1 MTNKI
6 INKTYIKTHTKLI
19 RDYFSH
25 LTFPIYYLEL
35 SEVKQSKKECSSFF
49 YSLHIEYEDKSI
61 EHKELDIVDNSDS
74 YLTLAS
80 ILCKDIPNNVSILS
94 SNIKMQKKIIKD
106 LAIKYESLSPNLIS
120 IYENSEDLHC
130 AFTDTKELF

>member
-1 MTNKI
+1 M
-6 INKTYIKTHTKLI
+6 
-19 RDYFSH
+19 
-25 LTFPIYYLEL
+25 
-35 SEVKQSKKECSSFF
+35 
-49 YSLHIEYEDKSI
+49 
-61 EHKELDIVDNSDS
+61 DNTDS
-74 YLTLAS
+74 YLTLAA

-130 AFTDTKELF
+130 AFKDTKALF